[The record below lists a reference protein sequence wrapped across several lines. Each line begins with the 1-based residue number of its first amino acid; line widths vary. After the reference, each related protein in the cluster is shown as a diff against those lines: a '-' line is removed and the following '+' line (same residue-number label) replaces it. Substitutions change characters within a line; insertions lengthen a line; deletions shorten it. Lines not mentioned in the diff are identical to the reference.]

1 MTKSNKYR
9 QRIEGP
15 SIFDYDP
22 LSLDFPALT
31 LQCLPPPPTLFQST
45 PVPNSTSWSIL
56 PPDERQYQAL
66 CAHFASE
73 FNRWRVSCQI
83 ATTVPR
89 DDLSYPPPASLFGL
103 NYDDPSEQ
111 AQRAMASSTELE
123 AKVSEHL
130 HSVFAHWTSLG
141 PSKRSEIWTLE
152 LARSVG
158 RKSEE
163 NQKIKRE
170 KEFAIQEIEHLK
182 SQVDELSR
190 LQHPR
195 EFKIVPPSTV
205 PIDGDFMAHLAQM
218 GITAPSI
225 GFSPMDRSVHLDT
238 AIERVIGRWKV
249 VVREARGGG
258 GMAGQRSLSG
268 DSTASAS
275 LPPPLSL
282 PSAKSTSTP
291 ISPGNNASTAQTPTI
306 NMSMDQPERTNS
318 TLTDNTM
325 DADAMGSD
333 ADADADAD
341 MEEDDSFVEMSDAPQ
356 SQPPAT
362 NFRLA
367 NGNTNSGA
375 NGNGGSGNGSGSGQ
389 QASRMNGMGE
399 VVQGYVRIGA

>member
-1 MTKSNKYR
+1 M
-9 QRIEGP
+9 
-15 SIFDYDP
+15 
-22 LSLDFPALT
+22 
-31 LQCLPPPPTLFQST
+31 
-45 PVPNSTSWSIL
+45 
-56 PPDERQYQAL
+56 
-66 CAHFASE
+66 
-73 FNRWRVSCQI
+73 
-83 ATTVPR
+83 
-89 DDLSYPPPASLFGL
+89 
-103 NYDDPSEQ
+103 
-111 AQRAMASSTELE
+111 
-123 AKVSEHL
+123 
-130 HSVFAHWTSLG
+130 
-141 PSKRSEIWTLE
+141 
-152 LARSVG
+152 G

-163 NQKIKRE
+163 IQKIKKE
-170 KEFAIQEIEHLK
+170 KEFAIQEVEHLK

-205 PIDGDFMAHLAQM
+205 PIDGDFMAHLAQLGM
-218 GITAPSI
+218 TAQSI

-268 DSTASAS
+268 DSTTSAS
-275 LPPPLSL
+275 IPLPVSL
-282 PSAKSTSTP
+282 PSANSTSTP
-291 ISPGNNASTAQTPTI
+291 TTANNASTAETPTI

-325 DADAMGSD
+325 DADTMGSD

-356 SQPPAT
+356 QQTPAA

-367 NGNTNSGA
+367 NGNSSA
-375 NGNGGSGNGSGSGQ
+375 NGGGNGGNGKGSGQ
-389 QASRMNGMGE
+389 QGGRMSGMGE

>member
-1 MTKSNKYR
+1 MAGPNKYR

-31 LQCLPPPPTLFQST
+31 LHCLPPPPTLFQST

-66 CAHFASE
+66 RAHFASE
-73 FNRWRVSCQI
+73 FNRWRRACQI
-83 ATTVPR
+83 ANTAPR
-89 DDLSYPPPASLFGL
+89 DDLSYPPSASLFGL
-103 NYDDPSEQ
+103 NHDDPQEQ
-111 AQRAMASSTELE
+111 AQRAEASAAELE
-123 AKVSEHL
+123 AKVSDHL
-130 HSVFAHWTSLG
+130 HSVFAHWSSLS

-152 LARSVG
+152 LARSIG

-163 NQKIKRE
+163 NQKIKKE

-205 PIDGDFMAHLAQM
+205 PIDGDLMAHLAQLGM
-218 GITAPSI
+218 TAPSI

-268 DSTASAS
+268 DSITSAS
-275 LPPPLSL
+275 LPAPLSL
-282 PSAKSTSTP
+282 LSANSTSTP
-291 ISPGNNASTAQTPTI
+291 ISPANNTNSNQTPTI
-306 NMSMDQPERTNS
+306 NMTMDQPERTNS

-356 SQPPAT
+356 QTPAA

-367 NGNTNSGA
+367 NGNANSGT
-375 NGNGGSGNGSGSGQ
+375 NGGGDGDGSAQQGN
-389 QASRMNGMGE
+389 RMNGMGE
-399 VVQGYVRIGA
+399 VVHGYVRIGA